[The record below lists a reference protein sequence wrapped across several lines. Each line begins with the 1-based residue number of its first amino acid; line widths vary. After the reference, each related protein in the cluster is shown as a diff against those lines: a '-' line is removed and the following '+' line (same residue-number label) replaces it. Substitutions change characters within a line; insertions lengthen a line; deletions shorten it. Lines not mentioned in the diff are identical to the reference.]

1 MKSRFILLFLLLV
14 LIGQVAVADELTSEK
29 TQDIKSLMNVT
40 GGIAKQFAAASS
52 QQIFQ
57 ALKTSRSEIPDRALA
72 VIEKELIALFEEKM
86 AAPGLMEKVIS
97 IYDKYYT
104 HEEIRELLAFYQSP
118 VGKKALITMPIVV
131 NESLLAGQIGGQ
143 TLGPEMK
150 KRVIAALEKEGL
162 APKGH

>member
-86 AAPGLMEKVIS
+86 A
-97 IYDKYYT
+97 
-104 HEEIRELLAFYQSP
+104 RP
-118 VGKKALITMPIVV
+118 VLWRRSFLFTINITR
-131 NESLLAGQIGGQ
+131 
-143 TLGPEMK
+143 MK
-150 KRVIAALEKEGL
+150 KSVNCSHFTSRQWGKRLL
-162 APKGH
+162 

>member
-1 MKSRFILLFLLLV
+1 MKSRFVLLFLLLV
-14 LIGQVAVADELTSEK
+14 VGQVAVADELTSEK
-29 TQDIKSLMNVT
+29 TQDINRLMNIT
-40 GGIAKQFAAASS
+40 GGIAEQFAAASS

-72 VIEKELIALFEEKM
+72 VIEKELIVLFKERM
-86 AAPGLMEKVIS
+86 AAPGLMEKIIS

-118 VGKKALITMPIVV
+118 VGKKALVTMPIVV
-131 NESLLAGQIGGQ
+131 NESLLAGQISSR
-143 TLGPEMK
+143 TIGPEMK
-150 KRVIAALEKEGL
+150 KRVLTALEKEGL